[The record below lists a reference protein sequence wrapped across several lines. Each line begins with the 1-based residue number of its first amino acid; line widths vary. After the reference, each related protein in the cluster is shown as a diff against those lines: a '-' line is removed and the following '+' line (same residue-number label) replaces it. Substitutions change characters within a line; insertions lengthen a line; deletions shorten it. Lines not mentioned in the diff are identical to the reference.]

1 MKRYAFL
8 IVVAVVFALMAGA
21 VGIRALLSADAG
33 GGQDMRGG
41 RAMAVAVIAVDVR
54 EFAEVVAALGTANA
68 NESVVITA
76 TVADR
81 ISRVGFDS
89 GDQVSAGD
97 ILVELTDTEAAAGLT
112 ESRAALRE
120 AQRELERTRELAE
133 RGIVSRARLDEITSG
148 MERARA
154 RVAGLEAR
162 VAERII
168 RAPFDGVVGLRNVSL
183 GELVRPGDVVAQLD
197 DVSIIKLDFTL
208 PERFLSVLSPGM
220 IIQARAAAFPET
232 EFTGEIVNI
241 SSRIDPV
248 TRTVTVRAE
257 IDNDDR
263 RLLPGMLMTVQLR
276 RDVRERLAAPETAI
290 TRSGDR
296 VTVFVVRE
304 AGEAVTVE
312 QRRVQLGQRQAG
324 FFEVIDGLEPGEQIV
339 MHGVHRLRDG
349 MAVRV
354 MANAEDEPEPR
365 VTAAVR
371 SAAS

>member
-1 MKRYAFL
+1 MKRIAFL

-21 VGIRALLSADAG
+21 VGLRALMTGDAG
-33 GGQDMRGG
+33 AGAEMRGG
-41 RAMAVAVIAVDVR
+41 RAVPVAVIPVEPR
-54 EFAEVVAALGTANA
+54 EFSELVEALGTANA

-120 AQRELERTRELAE
+120 AQRELDRTRELAE
-133 RGIVSRARLDEITSG
+133 RGIASRARLDELTSG

-208 PERFLSVLSPGM
+208 PERFLSVLSAGM

-232 EFTGEIVNI
+232 EFTGQIVNI

-257 IDNDDR
+257 IDNEDR

-296 VTVFVVRE
+296 VTVFVLRE

-312 QRRVQLGQRQAG
+312 QRRVELGQRQSG
-324 FFEVIDGLEPGEQIV
+324 YFEVLDGLQPGERIV

-349 MAVRV
+349 MPVRV
-354 MANAEDEPEPR
+354 QASAEPSTPR
-365 VTAAVR
+365 IAAAVQ
-371 SAAS
+371 SAAR

>member
-1 MKRYAFL
+1 MKRIAFL

-41 RAMAVAVIAVDVR
+41 RAMPVAVMAADVR
-54 EFAEVVAALGTANA
+54 EFAEVVEALGTANA

-81 ISRVGFDS
+81 ISRVGFES
-89 GDQVSAGD
+89 GDQVRAGD
-97 ILVELTDTEAAAGLT
+97 ILVELTDTEAAAGLR

-120 AQRELERTRELAE
+120 AERELDRTRDLAE
-133 RGIVSRARLDEITSG
+133 RGIASRARLDELTSN

-208 PERFLSVLSPGM
+208 PERFLSVLSAGM
-220 IIQARAAAFPET
+220 PVHARAAAFPET
-232 EFTGEIVNI
+232 VFAGQIVNI
-241 SSRIDPV
+241 SSRVDPV
-248 TRTVTVRAE
+248 TRTITVRAE
-257 IDNDDR
+257 IDNEDR

-276 RDVRERLAAPETAI
+276 RDVRERLATPETSI

-296 VTVFVVRE
+296 VSVFIVRE
-304 AGEAVTVE
+304 ENGRASVE
-312 QRRVQLGQRQAG
+312 QRQVRLGQRQAG
-324 FFEVIDGLEPGEQIV
+324 YFEVLEGVEPGEQIV
-339 MHGVHRLRDG
+339 RHGVHRLRDG
-349 MAVRV
+349 MPVRIQ
-354 MANAEDEPEPR
+354 ASAEEQSEPR
-365 VTAAVR
+365 VAAAVR

>member
-1 MKRYAFL
+1 MKRIAFL
-8 IVVAVVFALMAGA
+8 IVVAAVFALMAGA
-21 VGIRALLSADAG
+21 VGLRALLSADAG
-33 GGQDMRGG
+33 GGDWGG
-41 RAMAVAVIAVDVR
+41 VRAMPVAVMEVGSR
-54 EFAEVVAALGTANA
+54 EFSELVEALGTANA

-81 ISRVGFDS
+81 ISRVAFES
-89 GDQVSAGD
+89 GDRVSAGD
-97 ILVELTDTEAAAGLT
+97 ILVELTDTEAAAGLA
-112 ESRAALRE
+112 EARAELRE
-120 AQRELERTRELAE
+120 AQRELDRTRELAE
-133 RGIVSRARLDEITSG
+133 RGIASRARLDELTSG

-208 PERFLSVLSPGM
+208 PERFLSVLAAGM
-220 IIQARAAAFPET
+220 AIEARAAAFPET
-232 EFTGEIVNI
+232 VFAGEIVNI
-241 SSRIDPV
+241 SSRVDPV
-248 TRTVTVRAE
+248 TRTVTARAE
-257 IDNDDR
+257 IGNEDR

-290 TRSGDR
+290 TRSGDQ

-304 AGEAVTVE
+304 AGETVSVE
-312 QRRVQLGQRQAG
+312 QRQVRVGQRQAG
-324 FFEVIDGLEPGEQIV
+324 YFEVIEGLEPGERIV

-349 MAVRV
+349 MAVRIQ
-354 MANAEDEPEPR
+354 ARAETSEPR
-365 VTAAVR
+365 IAAAAR